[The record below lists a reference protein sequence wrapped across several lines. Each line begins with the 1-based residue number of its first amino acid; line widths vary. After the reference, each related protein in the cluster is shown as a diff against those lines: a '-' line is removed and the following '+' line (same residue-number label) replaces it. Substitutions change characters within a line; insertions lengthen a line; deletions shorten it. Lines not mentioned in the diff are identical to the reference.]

1 MQDTDLIKLMMLQRL
16 GEARYGHCLRTAET
30 ARELAERF
38 GADPDKAYLAGLLHD
53 CAKAY
58 DGSRILLIAQSM
70 GLNLT
75 KAQEAQPDELLHGQA
90 GAHVA
95 RTEYGVE
102 DRDVLQ
108 AIYRHQCAAG
118 DMTVLDNVVRL
129 ADATEPT
136 RSGQRVDRMREL
148 AQHSLEE
155 ALLDGLCT
163 NLPILMEHRYYIEP
177 EAANYYNAL
186 VAALAD
192 RA

>member
-1 MQDTDLIKLMMLQRL
+1 MQSIDLIKHTMLQRL

-30 ARELAERF
+30 ARALAERF
-38 GADPDKAYLAGLLHD
+38 GADRDKAYLAGLLHD

-58 DGSRILLIAQSM
+58 DGSRILEIVQSM
-70 GLNLT
+70 GLKLT
-75 KAQEAQPDELLHGQA
+75 RAQEAQPYELLHGQA

-108 AIYRHQCAAG
+108 AIYRHQCAAE

-129 ADATEPT
+129 ADATEPA
-136 RSGQRVDRMREL
+136 RSGQRVERMREL
-148 AQHSLEE
+148 ALHSLEE
-155 ALLDGLCT
+155 ALLVGLCT
-163 NLPILMEHRYYIEP
+163 NLETFIEHRVFIEP
-177 EAANYYNAL
+177 GTAIYYNAL
-186 VAALAD
+186 VAALQD